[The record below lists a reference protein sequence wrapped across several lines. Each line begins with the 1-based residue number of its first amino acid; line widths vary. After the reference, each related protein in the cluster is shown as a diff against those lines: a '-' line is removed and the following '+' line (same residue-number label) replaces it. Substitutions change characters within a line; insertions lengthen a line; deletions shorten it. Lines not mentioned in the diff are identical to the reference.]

1 MSWEFEDPRRV
12 LKRHGLWAK
21 RSYSQNFLISERAV
35 AAIVEACELTPESKV
50 VELGAGCGTL
60 TFSLAARSNA
70 VVAVERDPDMLDVLA
85 AERGDRQLQI
95 VAGDAKQID
104 FAQYG
109 PRVTVAGNLPYA
121 ITGAIFRNLVAQ
133 AEHVERAV
141 VMVQR
146 EVRDRLV
153 AEPDGADYGALTI
166 FTAQRFA
173 IETVLHLPRT
183 AFHPPPKVTSSVVRL
198 TPLPA
203 PRAPLTREFE
213 TVVRAAFQAR
223 RKTLRNAL
231 SQALGVEVATR
242 VLAAAGIDGQ
252 RRGETLTIEE
262 FGEIARQLTSG
273 HAERRE

>member
-35 AAIVEACELTPESKV
+35 AAIVAACELTAESKV

-60 TFSLAARSNA
+60 TFALAARSNA

-85 AERGDRQLQI
+85 AERGERQLQI

-104 FAQYG
+104 FAQFG

-133 AEHVERAV
+133 AEQIERAV

-153 AEPDGADYGALTI
+153 AAPDSADYGALTI

-173 IETVLHLPRT
+173 IETVLHLART

-198 TPLPA
+198 TPLPT
-203 PRAPLTREFE
+203 PRAPLTPEFE
-213 TVVRAAFQAR
+213 TIVRAAFQAR

-231 SQALGVEVATR
+231 SQALGAQVASR

-252 RRGETLTIEE
+252 RRGETLSIEE
-262 FGEIARQLTSG
+262 FGEIARRLASG
-273 HAERRE
+273 